1 MRTPRTTT
9 PGPGAPAGRPATPPR
24 GRRAHAGRPA
34 DERPEPETGA
44 SAGRRPRHG
53 SLRPRTVRAK
63 IISLLMVPV
72 VSLLALWGFAT
83 VTTAQD
89 VARLREV
96 RRLDTTVR
104 GPVTEAVRALQDE
117 RTAAL
122 RQLAAPGTG
131 HAATLRE
138 RAGRTDAAL
147 KALSIGGGHTVADA
161 GLLPVGTAAR
171 LTAFLDEVKQVRTVR
186 TRLLSPSRNGSG
198 APPAHR
204 YRWAG
209 HGCGET
215 RGHRDAERL
224 HAVRR
229 RRHRGSRRLRIAD
242 GNSGGRDRIEDTCPA
257 RTDPQ
262 RRDAGA

>member
-34 DERPEPETGA
+34 DERPGPETGA

-198 APPAHR
+198 APRPPVPVGR
-204 YRWAG
+204 
-209 HGCGET
+209 T
-215 RGHRDAERL
+215 RLRGDPRAP
-224 HAVRR
+224 RR
-229 RRHRGSRRLRIAD
+229 RAPTRSTATPSPQLSASAD
-242 GNSGGRDRIEDTCPA
+242 R
-257 RTDPQ
+257 
-262 RRDAGA
+262 